1 LLKNKIDFRI
11 FEKSLYMTIERTKE
25 EVIIRVSG
33 SMDADN
39 LQRII
44 DFIRYRE
51 LVAQS
56 QATQEGIDAL
66 AIEVNTNWWKQNRS
80 RFINP

>member
-1 LLKNKIDFRI
+1 
-11 FEKSLYMTIERTKE
+11 MTIERTKE